1 MILKNLPIVRSPYKF
16 PLFILVTMAILL
28 LAATVSLAQPA
39 TSPTLATTKAVNIFQ
54 AIFLGLVQ
62 GVTEFLPISSSA
74 HLKVIPEALRWGDP
88 GVAFTAIIQLG
99 SIAAVIWFFWGDIV
113 TVITGSFTAVQKKD
127 YQSLEF
133 QMAAGIALGTLPII
147 FFGLLIKKFI
157 PDFDNSP
164 LRSLGA
170 IAIASIFMSILLGI
184 SEQIGR
190 RNRDLNKLK
199 IMDGIWMGLGQAL
212 ALVPGCSRS
221 GSTLTAGLFMGLERA
236 AAARFSF
243 LLGIPSITLAGL
255 LSLKDAFESGFAG
268 VSAVSL
274 IAGTLS
280 AAVFSYISIAWLLK
294 FLQTHNTFI
303 FIWYRLAFGV
313 AILTAIAM
321 GGMINQ

>member
-1 MILKNLPIVRSPYKF
+1 M
-16 PLFILVTMAILL
+16 MAILL
-28 LAATVSLAQPA
+28 LTATVSLAQPVTA
-39 TSPTLATTKAVNIFQ
+39 GSSPTVDLNIFQ

-74 HLKVIPEALRWGDP
+74 HLKVVPEALQWGDP

-99 SIAAVIWFFWGDIV
+99 SIAAVIWFFWSDIV
-113 TVITGSFTAVQKKD
+113 TVVTGAFTAIQKKD

-133 QMAAGIALGTLPII
+133 QMAAGIALGTLPIV
-147 FFGLLIKKFI
+147 FFGLSIKKFI
-157 PDFDNSP
+157 PDFDHSP

-170 IAIASIFMSILLGI
+170 IAIASILMSILLGI

-190 RNRDLNKLK
+190 RNRDLNKLT

-212 ALVPGCSRS
+212 ALIPGCSRS

-255 LSLKDAFESGFAG
+255 SSLKDAFDSGFAG

-274 IAGTLS
+274 IVGTLS
-280 AAVFSYISIAWLLK
+280 AAVFSYLSIAWLLK

-303 FIWYRLAFGV
+303 FIWYRLAFGL
-313 AILTAIAM
+313 AILTAISM
-321 GGMINQ
+321 GGLVNK

>member
-1 MILKNLPIVRSPYKF
+1 
-16 PLFILVTMAILL
+16 MAILFL
-28 LAATVSLAQPA
+28 TATISLAQPV
-39 TSPTLATTKAVNIFQ
+39 TLSGIPPVDLNIFQ

-74 HLKVIPEALRWGDP
+74 HLKVVPEALQWGDP

-99 SIAAVIWFFWGDIV
+99 SIAAVIWFFWSDIV
-113 TVITGSFTAVQKKD
+113 TVITGAFTAIQKKD

-133 QMAAGIALGTLPII
+133 QMAAGITLGTLPIV

-184 SEQIGR
+184 SEKFGK

-199 IMDGIWMGLGQAL
+199 IVDGIWMGLGQCL
-212 ALVPGCSRS
+212 ALIPGCSRS

-255 LSLKDAFESGFAG
+255 SELKNAFESGFSG
-268 VSAVSL
+268 ISAVSL

-280 AAVFSYISIAWLLK
+280 AAVFSYLSIAWLLK

-313 AILTAIAM
+313 AILTAIKM
-321 GGMINQ
+321 GGLV

>member
-1 MILKNLPIVRSPYKF
+1 MILRSKHKF
-16 PLFILVTMAILL
+16 PLFVVVTMAILL
-28 LAATVSLAQPA
+28 LTATVSLAKP
-39 TSPTLATTKAVNIFQ
+39 LAPGSAPPVDLNIFQ

-74 HLKVIPEALRWGDP
+74 HLKVIPEALHWGDP
-88 GVAFTAIIQLG
+88 GLAFTAIIQLG

-113 TVITGSFTAVQKKD
+113 TVITGALTAIKKKD

-133 QMAAGIALGTLPII
+133 QMAAGIVLGTLPII
-147 FFGLLIKKFI
+147 FFGLLIKKLI
-157 PDFDNSP
+157 PDFDHSP

-184 SEQIGR
+184 SEQIGS
-190 RNRDLNKLK
+190 RNRDLNKLTM
-199 IMDGIWMGLGQAL
+199 MDGIWMGLGQCMAL
-212 ALVPGCSRS
+212 IPGCSRS

-243 LLGIPSITLAGL
+243 LLGIPSITLVGL
-255 LSLKDAFESGFAG
+255 SELKSAVETGFSG
-268 VSAVSL
+268 VSALAL
-274 IAGTLS
+274 ISGTLS
-280 AAVFSYISIAWLLK
+280 AAVFSYLSIAWLLK

-313 AILTAIAM
+313 AILTAIQL
-321 GGMINQ
+321 GGLLNQ

>member
-1 MILKNLPIVRSPYKF
+1 MILKNLTVVRSPYKF
-16 PLFILVTMAILL
+16 PLFVLGAMAILFL
-28 LAATVSLAQPA
+28 TATVSLAQPA
-39 TSPTLATTKAVNIFQ
+39 ASGVTPPATMNIFQ

-74 HLKVIPEALRWGDP
+74 HLKVIPEALHWGDP

-99 SIAAVIWFFWGDIV
+99 SIAAVIWFFWSDIV
-113 TVITGSFTAVQKKD
+113 TVITGAFTAIQKKD

-147 FFGLLIKKFI
+147 IIGLLIKKFI
-157 PDFDNSP
+157 PDFDHSP

-190 RNRDLNKLK
+190 RNRDINKLTL
-199 IMDGIWMGLGQAL
+199 MDGVWMGLGQCMAFI
-212 ALVPGCSRS
+212 PGCSRS

-243 LLGIPSITLAGL
+243 LLGIPSITLAGV
-255 LSLKDAFESGFAG
+255 SELKSAFETGFSG
-268 VSAVSL
+268 VSVISL
-274 IAGTLS
+274 VVGTLS
-280 AAVFSYISIAWLLK
+280 AAIFSYLSIAWLLK

-303 FIWYRLAFGV
+303 FIWYRLAFGI
-313 AILTAIAM
+313 AILTAISM
-321 GGMINQ
+321 GGLINH

>member
-1 MILKNLPIVRSPYKF
+1 MRSKYKF
-16 PLFILVTMAILL
+16 PLFVLATMAMLL
-28 LAATVSLAQPA
+28 LSTTVSLATPAAAGGAPPA
-39 TSPTLATTKAVNIFQ
+39 TLNTFQ

-74 HLKVIPEALRWGDP
+74 HLKVIPEALQWGDP

-99 SIAAVIWFFWGDIV
+99 SIAAVIWFFWSDIV
-113 TVITGSFTAVQKKD
+113 TVITGAFTAVQKKD

-133 QMAAGIALGTLPII
+133 QMAAGIALGTVPIV
-147 FFGLLIKKFI
+147 FFGLLIKNFI
-157 PDFDNSP
+157 PDFDHSP

-184 SEQIGR
+184 SERVGR
-190 RNRDLNKLK
+190 RDRDLNKLT
-199 IMDGIWMGLGQAL
+199 IMDGVWMGLGQCL
-212 ALVPGCSRS
+212 ALIPGCSRS

-243 LLGIPSITLAGL
+243 LLGIPSITLAGV
-255 LSLKDAFESGFAG
+255 SELKSAIDTGFSGVAP
-268 VSAVSL
+268 VSL
-274 IAGTLS
+274 IVGTLS
-280 AAVFSYISIAWLLK
+280 AAMFSYMSIAWLLK

-313 AILTAIAM
+313 AILSAIAT
-321 GGMINQ
+321 GGLVNH

>member
-1 MILKNLPIVRSPYKF
+1 M
-16 PLFILVTMAILL
+16 MAMLL
-28 LAATVSLAQPA
+28 LTTTVSLAKPISANGVAQTA
-39 TSPTLATTKAVNIFQ
+39 SINIFQ

-74 HLKVIPEALRWGDP
+74 HLKVVPEALHWGDP

-99 SIAAVIWFFWGDIV
+99 SIAAVIWYFWSDIV
-113 TVITGSFTAVQKKD
+113 TVITGAFTAIQKQD

-133 QMAAGIALGTLPII
+133 QMAAGIGLGTLPIVC
-147 FFGLLIKKFI
+147 FGLLIKKFI
-157 PDFDNSP
+157 PDFDHSP

-170 IAIASIFMSILLGI
+170 IAGASIFMSILLGI
-184 SEQIGR
+184 AEKIGR

-199 IMDGIWMGLGQAL
+199 IIDGIWMGLGQAL
-212 ALVPGCSRS
+212 ALIPGCSRS

-255 LSLKDAFESGFAG
+255 SALKDAVDTGFIGISAG
-268 VSAVSL
+268 SL
-274 IAGTLS
+274 IVGTIS
-280 AAVFSYISIAWLLK
+280 AAIFSYLSIAWLLK

-313 AILTAIAM
+313 AILAAISM
-321 GGMINQ
+321 GGLINR

>member
-1 MILKNLPIVRSPYKF
+1 MILRSKYKF
-16 PLFILVTMAILL
+16 PLFVLGTMAVLFL
-28 LAATVSLAQPA
+28 TATVSLAGTTSGTPA
-39 TSPTLATTKAVNIFQ
+39 ATLNIFQ

-74 HLKVIPEALRWGDP
+74 HLKVIPEALHWGDP

-99 SIAAVIWFFWGDIV
+99 SIAAVIWFFWSDIV
-113 TVITGSFTAVQKKD
+113 TVITGAVTAVQKKD
-127 YQSLEF
+127 YHSLEF
-133 QMAAGIALGTLPII
+133 QMAAGIVLGTLPIV

-157 PDFDNSP
+157 PDFDHSP

-184 SEQIGR
+184 SEKIGSR
-190 RNRDLNKLK
+190 DRDLNKLTM
-199 IMDGIWMGLGQAL
+199 MDGIWMGLGQCL
-212 ALVPGCSRS
+212 ALIPGCSRS

-255 LSLKDAFESGFAG
+255 SALKDANDAGFSGVAP
-268 VSAVSL
+268 VSL
-274 IAGTLS
+274 IVGTLS
-280 AAVFSYISIAWLLK
+280 AAVFSYMSIAWLLK

-313 AILTAIAM
+313 AILTGVAM
-321 GGMINQ
+321 GGLVNH

>member
-1 MILKNLPIVRSPYKF
+1 MMLRSKYKF
-16 PLFILVTMAILL
+16 PLFVIVTMAILD
-28 LAATVSLAQPA
+28 LAATASIAQPA
-39 TSPTLATTKAVNIFQ
+39 SPINTSTVDLNIFQ

-62 GVTEFLPISSSA
+62 GLTEFLPISSSA

-99 SIAAVIWFFWGDIV
+99 SIAAVIWFFWSDIV
-113 TVITGSFTAVQKKD
+113 NVVTGALAAIKKKN

-133 QMAAGIALGTLPII
+133 QMAAGIVLGTIPII

-157 PDFDNSP
+157 PDFDRSP

-170 IAIASIFMSILLGI
+170 IAIASIFMSVLLGI

-190 RNRDLNKLK
+190 RDRDLNKLTM
-199 IMDGIWMGLGQAL
+199 IDGIWMGLGQAL
-212 ALVPGCSRS
+212 ALIPGCSRS

-243 LLGIPSITLAGL
+243 LLGIPAITLAGL
-255 LSLKDAFESGFAG
+255 LSLKDASDAGFTGISPA
-268 VSAVSL
+268 AL
-274 IAGTLS
+274 IAGTIS
-280 AAVFSYISIAWLLK
+280 AAVFSYLSIAWLLK

-303 FIWYRLAFGV
+303 FILYRLGFGV
-313 AILTAIAM
+313 AILTAIGM
-321 GGMINQ
+321 GGLINQ

>member
-1 MILKNLPIVRSPYKF
+1 MILKNLSRSRSAAKF
-16 PLFILVTMAILL
+16 PLLVLSTMTILL
-28 LAATVSLAQPA
+28 LTATIALAKPAAATGTPPVSLN
-39 TSPTLATTKAVNIFQ
+39 LFQ

-74 HLKVIPEALRWGDP
+74 HLKVIPEALQWGDP

-99 SIAAVIWFFWGDIV
+99 SIAAVIWFFWSDIV
-113 TVITGSFTAVQKKD
+113 TVITGAVTAVQKKD

-133 QMAAGIALGTLPII
+133 QMAAGIALGTVPIV
-147 FFGLLIKKFI
+147 FFGLLIKRFI
-157 PDFDNSP
+157 PDFDHSP

-184 SEQIGR
+184 SERIGR
-190 RNRDLNKLK
+190 RDRDLNKLT
-199 IMDGIWMGLGQAL
+199 IMDGVWMGLGQCL
-212 ALVPGCSRS
+212 AFIPGCSRS

-243 LLGIPSITLAGL
+243 LLGIPSITLAGV
-255 LSLKDAFESGFAG
+255 SELKSAIDTGFSG

-274 IAGTLS
+274 IVGTLS
-280 AAVFSYISIAWLLK
+280 AAVFSYLSIAWLLK

-313 AILTAIAM
+313 AILSAIAT
-321 GGMINQ
+321 GGLLN

>member
-1 MILKNLPIVRSPYKF
+1 MGA
-16 PLFILVTMAILL
+16 MALL
-28 LAATVSLAQPA
+28 LLTAKI
-39 TSPTLATTKAVNIFQ
+39 TLAKPTTASGAAHTDLNIVQ

-74 HLKVIPEALRWGDP
+74 HLKVVPEALQWGDP

-99 SIAAVIWFFWGDIV
+99 SIAAVIWFFWSEIV
-113 TVITGSFTAVQKKD
+113 TVISGAFTAIQKKE

-133 QMAAGIALGTLPII
+133 QMASGIALGTLPIVL
-147 FFGLLIKKFI
+147 FGLLIKKFI
-157 PDFDNSP
+157 PDFDHSP

-170 IAIASIFMSILLGI
+170 IACASILMSILLGI
-184 SEQIGR
+184 AEQIGSR
-190 RNRDLNKLK
+190 DRDLNKLK
-199 IMDGIWMGLGQAL
+199 IMDGVWMGLGQAL
-212 ALVPGCSRS
+212 ALIPGCSRS
-221 GSTLTAGLFMGLERA
+221 GSTLTAGLFLGLQRA

-255 LSLKDAFESGFAG
+255 SELKSAVETGFNG

-274 IAGTLS
+274 IVGTIS
-280 AAVFSYISIAWLLK
+280 AAVFSYLSIAWLLK
-294 FLQTHNTFI
+294 FLQTHNTFV

-321 GGMINQ
+321 GGLVNH